1 MRDERPVFIVEKNGR
16 PMVVTGWRAALLTV
30 VAILSAVAVL
40 ALLAIVFLGVA
51 VTLGAVAL
59 VVIPAALIASV
70 VTALTRRG
78 RP

>member
-16 PMVVTGWRAALLTV
+16 PTVVTGWQAVLLTV
-30 VAILSAVAVL
+30 FSVFIAIAVL

-59 VVIPAALIASV
+59 VVVPAALIAGA
-70 VTALTRRG
+70 VTAFMRRG